1 MCHADLARSSE
12 VLAFVAV
19 AREVIAWV
27 DHGMRTDIRGL
38 HSLLARLQAAAAALP
53 DVSTNAE
60 APDPVDERPPYHNVV
75 QRLAGLPLDHYAVV
89 FDPLEQPEAD
99 PVTASLADDLA
110 DIYNDL
116 LNGFRY
122 FDASRVAEAVWYW
135 RFEYYS
141 HWGRHASHAQ
151 TALWQFLAN
160 GSIAGGALL
169 GSE

>member
-1 MCHADLARSSE
+1 MRHADLGQSSE
-12 VLAFVAV
+12 VRAFVAV
-19 AREVIAWV
+19 AREAIAWI
-27 DHGMRTDIRGL
+27 DNGTLTDIRSL

-53 DVSTNAE
+53 NVSTNDE
-60 APDPVDERPPYHNVV
+60 APDPVDERPPYQNVV
-75 QRLAGLPLDHYAVV
+75 QRLASLPLDRYAVV
-89 FDPLEQPEAD
+89 FDPLERPEAA

-116 LNGFRY
+116 LTGFRY

-151 TALWQFLAN
+151 TAVWQFLAN
-160 GSIAGGALL
+160 GNRD
-169 GSE
+169 